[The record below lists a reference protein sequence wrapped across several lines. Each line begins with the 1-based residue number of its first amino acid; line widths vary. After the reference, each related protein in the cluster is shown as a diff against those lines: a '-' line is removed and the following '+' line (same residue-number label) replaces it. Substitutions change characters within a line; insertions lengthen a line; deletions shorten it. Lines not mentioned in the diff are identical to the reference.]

1 MKNPLF
7 LFACFLF
14 PPLAFALPGV
24 RPSIPDLSGQY
35 VYYKDTT
42 FERESYTGILCYDES
57 TYALRYFAP
66 MTKKKQRA
74 KDIQILFS
82 LDPTKNHVD
91 LTGERIIT
99 AITPEDTDIVNYLH
113 DILYELTARRQ
124 KAGTFTGKTESRQD
138 YEQFG
143 GRVTLHFDALIP
155 LFNLVS
161 ITSANNKAVFSLV
174 TAGQL
179 VSSEDDSFFA
189 FKGMPAV
196 LTDKRHQFKP
206 KKSPASEQTY
216 QKEGTSVAQTVALD
230 AQWKQSMDNLW
241 LLGDNA
247 ILVMDVIPRP
257 ANADETMLALLT
269 RKMLLGTDHSYPD
282 LSRLSVSTEA
292 GQTKISNV
300 LYKPNTESVTQDFKV
315 LTKLGDGSVGF
326 FTLTVFSGAYTKNK
340 AYFQRI
346 LDSYRIEQR

>member
-1 MKNPLF
+1 MKNLMF
-7 LFACFLF
+7 LLACFLI
-14 PPLAFALPGV
+14 PPLASALPGV
-24 RPSIPDLSGQY
+24 QPSIPDLSGQY

-42 FERESYTGILCYDES
+42 FERESYTGILFYDES

-66 MTKKKQRA
+66 ETKKKQPA
-74 KDIQILFS
+74 KDVQILFS
-82 LDPTKNHVD
+82 LDPTKSHVD

-113 DILYELTARRQ
+113 DMLYELAARR
-124 KAGTFTGKTESRQD
+124 KKIGTLTGKTESRQD

-143 GRVTLHFDALIP
+143 GRVTMHFDALIP

-161 ITSANNKAVFSLV
+161 ITSASNKSVFSLV

-189 FKGMPAV
+189 FKGMPAA

-206 KKSPASEQTY
+206 KKSAAGDSAY
-216 QKEGTSVAQTVALD
+216 QKEGTSVLQTVALD

-257 ANADETMLALLT
+257 ADADETMLALLT
-269 RKMLLGTDHSYPD
+269 RKMLLGTNHSYPD
-282 LSRLSVSTEA
+282 LGRLSVSTKG

-300 LYKPNTESVTQDFKV
+300 LYKPDTESVTQDFKV
-315 LTKLGDGSVGF
+315 LTKLDDGSVGF

-340 AYFQRI
+340 AYFQAI
-346 LDSYRIEQR
+346 LDSYRIGQR

>member
-1 MKNPLF
+1 MKHPLF
-7 LFACFLF
+7 LFACFLL
-14 PPLAFALPGV
+14 PSLVFALPGV
-24 RPSIPDLSGQY
+24 QPAIPDLSGQY

-42 FERESYTGILCYDES
+42 FARESYTGILFYDES

-66 MTKKKQRA
+66 ETKKKQPA
-74 KDIQILFS
+74 KDVQILFS
-82 LDPTKNHVD
+82 LDPAKNRVD

-124 KAGTFTGKTESRQD
+124 KVGSFNGKTESRQD

-143 GRVTLHFDALIP
+143 GRVTMHFDALIP

-161 ITSANNKAVFSLV
+161 ITSATNKSVFSLV

-179 VSSEDDSFFA
+179 VSSDDDSFFA

-206 KKSPASEQTY
+206 KKSQADEHTY
-216 QKEGTSVAQTVALD
+216 QKDGTTVLQTVALD

-247 ILVMDVIPRP
+247 ILVMDVIPAP
-257 ANADETMLALLT
+257 AHTDEAMLALLT

-282 LSRLSVSTEA
+282 LSHLSVTTKADQTNIST
-292 GQTKISNV
+292 V
-300 LYKPNTESVTQDFKV
+300 FYKPNTESVTQDFKV
-315 LTKLGDGSVGF
+315 LTKLDDGSVGF

-340 AYFQRI
+340 AYFQTI
-346 LDSYRIEQR
+346 LDSYRIERR

>member
-1 MKNPLF
+1 ML
-7 LFACFLF
+7 A
-14 PPLAFALPGV
+14 PLAAALPGIQ
-24 RPSIPDLSGQY
+24 PALPDLSGHY

-42 FERESYTGILCYDES
+42 FGRESYTGILCYDES

-66 MTKKKQRA
+66 ETKKQPA
-74 KDIQILFS
+74 KDVQILFT
-82 LDPTKNHVD
+82 LDPAKTTVT

-99 AITPEDTDIVNYLH
+99 PIMPDDTDIINYLH

-124 KAGTFTGKTESRQD
+124 KAGQFSGKAERTQD

-143 GRVTLHFDALIP
+143 GRVTMRFDALIP

-161 ITSANNKAVFSLV
+161 ITSSDGKDVFSLV

-189 FKGMPAV
+189 FKGMPAT

-206 KKSPASEQTY
+206 KKAQKTEYVY
-216 QKEGTSVAQTVALD
+216 QKEGMTITQRVTLD
-230 AQWKQSMDNLW
+230 EQWKQSMDNLW

-247 ILVMDVIPRP
+247 ILVMDIIPRP
-257 ANADETMLALLT
+257 ANADVPMLPLLT

-282 LSRLSVSTEA
+282 LAHVSITTKA
-292 GQTKISNV
+292 GRTDISNV
-300 LYKPNTESVTQDFKV
+300 HYKPNTESVTQDFKIV
-315 LTKLGDGSVGF
+315 TTLKDGSLAF
-326 FTLTVFSGAYTKNK
+326 FTLTVFSGAYTKNT
-340 AYFQRI
+340 AYFQAI
-346 LDSYRIEQR
+346 LDSYRVAD